1 MKIDSQIANYEIAK
15 NLSHTTSS
23 GVANERQQAK
33 EISTEQNGNGSRDT
47 IVHLSRA
54 SKETQLADKIIST
67 TPEIRADKV
76 AEIRERIE
84 SGNYKIDHEKVAA
97 KMIDS
102 NLEEIL

>member
-1 MKIDSQIANYEIAK
+1 MKIDSKIANYEIAK

-23 GVANERQQAK
+23 VANERQQAK
-33 EISTEQNGNGSRDT
+33 EVSTGQSGNGSQDT

-84 SGNYKIDHEKVAA
+84 SGNYKIDHEKIAA
-97 KMIDS
+97 RLVES